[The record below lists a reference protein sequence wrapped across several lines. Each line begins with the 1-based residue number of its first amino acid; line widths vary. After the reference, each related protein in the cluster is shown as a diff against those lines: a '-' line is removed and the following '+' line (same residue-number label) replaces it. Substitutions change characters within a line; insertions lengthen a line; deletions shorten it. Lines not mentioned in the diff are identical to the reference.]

1 LDDPRSRGADA
12 ALRDEVARVRWFH
25 SIPLRRDLTTPG
37 LEKDTGRKLRW
48 AGLPERLDGKSVI
61 DVGSWDGYFA
71 FEAERRGASSVTATD
86 HHAWNAPEYGDA
98 GFKLA
103 RRALESRVE
112 QRDLDVLDH
121 SPSAVGEFDVVLFLG
136 VLYHMRHP
144 LLALERM
151 RSITRELL
159 VLETHVEML
168 PTTRPVAAF
177 YPGRELDGDD
187 SNWWGPNIPAVRALL
202 HAAGFSRVDVLWPK
216 PGPAAVARAA
226 YAAGRGVAG
235 RVGRGRPVFPNA
247 LTRRATFNARP

>member
-1 LDDPRSRGADA
+1 MSDPRSRAADA
-12 ALRDEVARVRWFH
+12 ALRDEVTRVRWFH

-37 LEKDTGRKLRW
+37 LEPDTGRKLKW
-48 AGLPERLDGKSVI
+48 AGLPERLDRKSVI

-71 FEAERRGASSVTATD
+71 FEAERRGAASVLATD

-98 GFKLA
+98 GFQLA

-121 SPSAVGEFDVVLFLG
+121 TPDELGSFDVVLFLG

-168 PTTRPVAAF
+168 PTRRPVAAF
-177 YPGRELDGDD
+177 YPGTELEGDD
-187 SNWWGPNIPAVRALL
+187 SNWWGPNIPAVMALL
-202 HAAGFSRVDVLWPK
+202 NAAGFSRVEVVWPK
-216 PGPAAVARAA
+216 PGPARAARAG
-226 YAAGRGVAG
+226 YALGRGALG
-235 RVGRGRPVFPNA
+235 RLRGRPMFPNA
-247 LTRRATFNARP
+247 VTRRATFHARP

>member
-1 LDDPRSRGADA
+1 MGADQ

-37 LEKDTGRKLRW
+37 LEPDTERKLKW

-61 DVGSWDGYFA
+61 DVGSWDGFFA
-71 FEAERRGASSVTATD
+71 FEAERRGAASVTATD

-98 GFKLA
+98 GFRLA

-112 QRDLDVLDH
+112 GRDLDVLDH
-121 SPSAVGEFDVVLFLG
+121 SPDTIGEFDVVLFLG

-159 VLETHVEML
+159 VVETHVEML
-168 PTTRPVAAF
+168 PTRRPVAAF
-177 YPGRELDGDD
+177 YPGDELEGDD
-187 SNWWGPNIPAVRALL
+187 SNWWGPNIPAARGLL
-202 HAAGFSRVDVLWPK
+202 NAAGFSRVELVWPR
-216 PGPAAVARAA
+216 PGPAAVARAG
-226 YAAGRGVAG
+226 YAAGRGLAG
-235 RVGRGRPVFPNA
+235 RARGRKLVPNA
-247 LTRRATFNARP
+247 TTRRATFHARP